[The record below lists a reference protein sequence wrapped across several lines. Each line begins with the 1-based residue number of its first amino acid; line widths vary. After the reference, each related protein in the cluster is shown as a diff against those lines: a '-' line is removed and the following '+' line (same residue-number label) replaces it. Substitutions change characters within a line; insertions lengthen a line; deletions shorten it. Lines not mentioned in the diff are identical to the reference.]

1 MKVSGS
7 TSIQDERKPYVL
19 TYYVAGDLIYY
30 CENDL
35 HGAATS
41 ATDWRIRKFT
51 YGADGITVIEQLV
64 GSVTGRA
71 ALGWI

>member
-51 YGADGITVIEQLV
+51 YGADGIDVIEQLV
-64 GSVTGRA
+64 GSVDGRA
-71 ALGWI
+71 ALGWV